1 MENNSTATPNAQQPP
16 QVALNPT
23 HTEKLDAFLNQQNYV
38 MRQLRVMFDVLIQGQ
53 VDMEIDLSSYASIG
67 WDITNQS
74 IDDLRDI
81 ATTAQALK
89 ATKSGAKASANA
101 AVDTAPQQQITI
113 PRHEMD
119 DLLYALNGA
128 SAAFDQLD
136 TLLRLIQQT
145 SVDNDVQN
153 LATLGRESTVMWS
166 NNCDLSEEEFKH
178 KYGLNEQGGK

>member
-1 MENNSTATPNAQQPP
+1 MKSQDKPVGNHQPQIP
-16 QVALNPT
+16 LNPT
-23 HTEKLDAFLNQQNYV
+23 HTEKLDAFLNNQAYI
-38 MRQLRVMFDVLIQGQ
+38 MRQLNAMFDVLMQGQ
-53 VDMEIDLSSYASIG
+53 ESMEIDLSSYASIG

-81 ATTAQALK
+81 ASTAQALK
-89 ATKSGAKASANA
+89 ATKSGAKASTNA
-101 AVDTAPQQQITI
+101 AVDTAPQEQITI

-119 DLLYALNGA
+119 DLLYTLNGA
-128 SAAFDQLD
+128 SAAFDQLH